1 MIMKKGSKAAKL
13 WGKKMQLLRSRKNR
27 RKSDNRAARTIASK
41 IANRKTKRRSNAAS
55 TKRAIE
61 LLSGS
66 RKTTQTRRKT
76 TKINKTKTKRKTM
89 VSRRKRYTRRARSS
103 GLKIGS
109 SLKTGI
115 IGEVVKGIG
124 AGSLVGTVMGRV
136 MPDSPITPIASTG
149 AAFLAGGVTGGIAQV
164 ILSGGLANL
173 GGLFGGGVSAPQQ
186 EFGV

>member
-1 MIMKKGSKAAKL
+1 MKKGSKAAKL
-13 WGKKMQLLRSRKNR
+13 WGKKMKALRNK
-27 RKSDNRAARTIASK
+27 A
-41 IANRKTKRRSNAAS
+41 KTKTV
-55 TKRAIE
+55 TKRT
-61 LLSGS
+61 
-66 RKTTQTRRKT
+66 KTVKKRRTKLTKSSTTRRKT
-76 TKINKTKTKRKTM
+76 TKINRSKTKRKTM

-173 GGLFGGGVSAPQQ
+173 GGLFGGGVSTPQQ